1 MPPLR
6 GLSLLFAMPPSYCYS
21 IAALPS
27 PGQASLHDAQNAVK
41 KHPPQFSPSSCGRTP
56 FNHMHDHAGSAQPT
70 LGIAIPA
77 CWVCC
82 WRSFCVSFGCLS
94 VVFLVWLLFV
104 V

>member
-6 GLSLLFAMPPSYCYS
+6 GLSMLFAIPPTYCYS

-56 FNHMHDHAGSAQPT
+56 INHMHDHAGSAQPT
-70 LGIAIPA
+70 QGIAIPA
-77 CWVCC
+77 RRARCC
-82 WRSFCVSFGCLS
+82 
-94 VVFLVWLLFV
+94 LLNTFV
-104 V
+104 VVVVLLCVVLV